1 MTSYFA
7 FLQHKKNN
15 RAFYGFGQAKF
26 AYGGSV
32 SSSTQF
38 TLLPQLPLIEN
49 LNLKVVKIDFKLIT
63 SIY

>member
-32 SSSTQF
+32 SGSSQF
-38 TLLPQLPLIEN
+38 TLLPKLPLKSGQN
-49 LNLKVVKIDFKLIT
+49 RLRKNHLDLLI
-63 SIY
+63 